1 MFCDGYLVRLQGLR
15 EFNGIYGTLC
25 YRPIWENM
33 ISLQQWHALP
43 PQGSR
48 LNKTFRSSFVGPS
61 TLYLQRFTSTN
72 GRIKDWPK
80 IKTVQ
85 CRSELSHDAPL
96 AIAIGTCVLNSIV
109 FPVRDKSNDEDGESM
124 EDVRYAAMGIISFIP
139 LFNWLSWVF
148 AWLDTGRQ
156 RYLVYAIVYL
166 SPYIRT
172 DLSLSP
178 EDTWLPIA
186 SILICILHIQLE
198 ISLKSGG
205 LQDFQLFGD
214 PSRLLSD
221 NIKGKRLQEELGS
234 LLEKFQTSKLGKEE
248 LEEESVELPSEE
260 EDTQMEFEEWDDKMK
275 SILKDKLA
283 REEGGIGDVKDI
295 SKATDGLGKDDS
307 NAM

>member
-1 MFCDGYLVRLQGLR
+1 
-15 EFNGIYGTLC
+15 
-25 YRPIWENM
+25 M
-33 ISLQQWHALP
+33 ISLQQLHALQ

-48 LNKTFRSSFVGPS
+48 LNKTLRSSFVGPS
-61 TLYLQRFTSTN
+61 TLYLQRFTSTT
-72 GRIKDWPK
+72 GRIKDQPK

-85 CRSELSHDAPL
+85 CRSELSQDAPF

-109 FPVRDKSNDEDGESM
+109 FPVRDKSNDEEGESM

-178 EDTWLPIA
+178 EDRWLPIA
-186 SILICILHIQLE
+186 SILFCILHIQLE
-198 ISLKSGG
+198 ISLKSGE

-221 NIKGKRLQEELGS
+221 NIRGKRLLEELGS
-234 LLEKFQTSKLGKEE
+234 LLKKFQTSKLGEKER
-248 LEEESVELPSEE
+248 EEPMELPSV
-260 EDTQMEFEEWDDKMK
+260 EDETEMEFEEWDDKMK
-275 SILKDKLA
+275 SLVKAKLA
-283 REEGGIGDVKDI
+283 REEDGTGDVKDI
-295 SKATDGLGKDDS
+295 SKASDRLGEKDDS
-307 NAM
+307 NAS

>member
-1 MFCDGYLVRLQGLR
+1 
-15 EFNGIYGTLC
+15 
-25 YRPIWENM
+25 M
-33 ISLQQWHALP
+33 ISLQQFHALQ

-61 TLYLQRFTSTN
+61 TLYLQRFTSSN
-72 GRIKDWPK
+72 GRFKDRPK

-109 FPVRDKSNDEDGESM
+109 FPVRDKSNDEDGESMEDVEDGESM

-198 ISLKSGG
+198 ISLKSGE
-205 LQDFQLFGD
+205 LKDFQLFGD
-214 PSRLLSD
+214 PPRLLSH
-221 NIKGKRLQEELGS
+221 NIRGKRLQEELGS
-234 LLEKFQTSKLGKEE
+234 LLRKFQTSKLGKEE
-248 LEEESVELPSEE
+248 IEEEPVDLPSVEEESK
-260 EDTQMEFEEWDDKMK
+260 MEFEDWDDKMT
-275 SILKDKLA
+275 SLLKDKLA
-283 REEGGIGDVKDI
+283 REEDGIGDVKDI
-295 SKATDGLGKDDS
+295 SKASDGLGKKDDP
-307 NAM
+307 NAS

>member
-1 MFCDGYLVRLQGLR
+1 
-15 EFNGIYGTLC
+15 
-25 YRPIWENM
+25 M
-33 ISLQQWHALP
+33 ISLQQLHALQ

-48 LNKTFRSSFVGPS
+48 LNKTLRSSFVGPS
-61 TLYLQRFTSTN
+61 TLYLQRFTPTT
-72 GRIKDWPK
+72 GRIKPK

-85 CRSELSHDAPL
+85 CRSELSQDAPF

-109 FPVRDKSNDEDGESM
+109 FPVRDKSNDEEGESM

-178 EDTWLPIA
+178 EDSWLPIA
-186 SILICILHIQLE
+186 SILFCILHIQLE
-198 ISLKSGG
+198 ISLKSGE

-221 NIKGKRLQEELGS
+221 NIRGKRLLEELGS
-234 LLEKFQTSKLGKEE
+234 LLKKFQTSKLGEKER
-248 LEEESVELPSEE
+248 EEPMELPSV
-260 EDTQMEFEEWDDKMK
+260 EDETEMEFEEWDDKMK
-275 SILKDKLA
+275 SLVKAKLA
-283 REEGGIGDVKDI
+283 REEDGTGDVKDI
-295 SKATDGLGKDDS
+295 SKASDRLGEKDDS
-307 NAM
+307 NAS

>member
-1 MFCDGYLVRLQGLR
+1 
-15 EFNGIYGTLC
+15 
-25 YRPIWENM
+25 M
-33 ISLQQWHALP
+33 ISLQQLHALQ

-48 LNKTFRSSFVGPS
+48 LNKTLRSSFVGPS
-61 TLYLQRFTSTN
+61 TLYLQRFTSTT
-72 GRIKDWPK
+72 GRIKDQPK

-85 CRSELSHDAPL
+85 CRSELSQDAPF

-109 FPVRDKSNDEDGESM
+109 FPVRDKSNDEEGESM

-178 EDTWLPIA
+178 EDSWLPIA
-186 SILICILHIQLE
+186 SILFCILHIQLE
-198 ISLKSGG
+198 ISLKSGE

-221 NIKGKRLQEELGS
+221 NIRGKRLLEELGS
-234 LLEKFQTSKLGKEE
+234 LLKKFQTSKLGEKER
-248 LEEESVELPSEE
+248 EEPMELPSV
-260 EDTQMEFEEWDDKMK
+260 EDETEMEFEEWDDKMK
-275 SILKDKLA
+275 SLVKAKLA
-283 REEGGIGDVKDI
+283 REEDGTGDVKDI
-295 SKATDGLGKDDS
+295 SKASDRLGEKDDS
-307 NAM
+307 NAS

>member
-15 EFNGIYGTLC
+15 EFNDIYGTLC

-33 ISLQQWHALP
+33 ISLQQSHALQP
-43 PQGSR
+43 RGSR
-48 LNKTFRSSFVGPS
+48 LNQTFRSSFVAPS

-248 LEEESVELPSEE
+248 LEEESVELPLEE
-260 EDTQMEFEEWDDKMK
+260 EETKMEFEEWDDKMK

-307 NAM
+307 NAS

>member
-1 MFCDGYLVRLQGLR
+1 
-15 EFNGIYGTLC
+15 
-25 YRPIWENM
+25 M
-33 ISLQQWHALP
+33 ISLPQWHVLQ
-43 PQGSR
+43 PQGPR

-61 TLYLQRFTSTN
+61 TFYLRRFTSTN
-72 GRIKDWPK
+72 GRFKDWPK
-80 IKTVQ
+80 IKTGQ

-96 AIAIGTCVLNSIV
+96 AVAIGTCVLNSIV

-166 SPYIRT
+166 FPYIRT

-178 EDTWLPIA
+178 EDSWLPIA

-205 LQDFQLFGD
+205 LQDFHLFGD

-221 NIKGKRLQEELGS
+221 NIRGKRLQEELGS

-248 LEEESVELPSEE
+248 VEEEPVELPSEE
-260 EDTQMEFEEWDDKMK
+260 EETKMEFEEWDDKMK
-275 SILKDKLA
+275 SLFKDKLT
-283 REEGGIGDVKDI
+283 REEGGIGNVKDI

-307 NAM
+307 NAS

>member
-1 MFCDGYLVRLQGLR
+1 MFCDGHLLRLQGLR

-33 ISLQQWHALP
+33 ISLQQCHALQ

-48 LNKTFRSSFVGPS
+48 LNKTFRSSFVAPS

-72 GRIKDWPK
+72 GRTKDLPK

-248 LEEESVELPSEE
+248 LEEESVELPLEE
-260 EDTQMEFEEWDDKMK
+260 EETKMEFEEWDDKMK

-307 NAM
+307 NAS

>member
-1 MFCDGYLVRLQGLR
+1 
-15 EFNGIYGTLC
+15 
-25 YRPIWENM
+25 M
-33 ISLQQWHALP
+33 ICLPQLHALQ

-48 LNKTFRSSFVGPS
+48 LNKTLRSSFAGPS

-72 GRIKDWPK
+72 GRIKDQPK

-85 CRSELSHDAPL
+85 CRSELSQDAPF

-172 DLSLSP
+172 NLSLSP
-178 EDTWLPIA
+178 EDSWLPIT

-198 ISLKSGG
+198 ISLKSGE

-221 NIKGKRLQEELGS
+221 NIRGKRLQEELGS
-234 LLEKFQTSKLGKEE
+234 LIKKFQTSKLGEKER
-248 LEEESVELPSEE
+248 EEPMELPSVEE
-260 EDTQMEFEEWDDKMK
+260 ETKMEFEEWDDKMK
-275 SILKDKLA
+275 SLVKDKLT
-283 REEGGIGDVKDI
+283 REKERTGDVKDI
-295 SKATDGLGKDDS
+295 SKASDRPGKKDDS
-307 NAM
+307 NAS